1 MGVKVEWPQVIAPK
15 HIPPTSYIHGQGHE
29 YGSTRVLTA
38 SRGAAVSGTVSYG
51 RMFIA
56 NHSSASPP
64 YPHGMPYF
72 CCLPPLVV
80 TSNVCNSLIQGD
92 IPSGVANPFSR
103 GSGTHT
109 PI

>member
-1 MGVKVEWPQVIAPK
+1 MGLKVEWPLVIAPK

-56 NHSSASPP
+56 NHMSASPP
-64 YPHGMPYF
+64 FPMVYAIF
-72 CCLPPLVV
+72 
-80 TSNVCNSLIQGD
+80 
-92 IPSGVANPFSR
+92 
-103 GSGTHT
+103 
-109 PI
+109 